1 MAMIGQQPIFLTKAH
16 ESLIGAESEFLNERY
31 NNSANRAYYACFQAA
46 IAALQKAG
54 VQARGGEWGHDFVQA
69 QFNGTLINR
78 RHLYPTE
85 LRTVLARNYTLRVQ
99 ADYGED
105 MVSRTEA
112 ERALRRSRLFV
123 TAVGGGGEER

>member
-1 MAMIGQQPIFLTKAH
+1 MIGQQPIFLTKAH

-31 NNSANRAYYACFQAA
+31 DNSANRAYYACFQAA
-46 IAALQKAG
+46 IAALQIAG
-54 VQARGGEWGHDFVQA
+54 MQARGGEWGHDFVQA

-105 MVSRTEA
+105 VVSRTEA
-112 ERALRRSRLFV
+112 ERALRRARLFV
-123 TAVGGGGEER
+123 TAVGEGGEER

>member
-1 MAMIGQQPIFLTKAH
+1 MIVSGQESIYLTRAH

-31 NNSANRAYYACFQAA
+31 HNSANRAYYACFQAA

-69 QFNGTLINR
+69 QFNGMLINR

-112 ERALRRSRLFV
+112 ERALRRARLFV
-123 TAVGGGGEER
+123 TAVGEGGEER